1 MRFILFA
8 ALLAALPMSAGAT
21 EEPPHSVLV
30 EDGKFEIRQYE
41 PTIVAEIEVTGDM
54 QRAGNSGFRPLAGY
68 IFGDNMSR
76 AKIDMTAPVTRVKS
90 EKIEMTS
97 PVTRTQSDKDTWTVA
112 FVMPKEWTIATLPAP
127 NDPSVE
133 IRKVPGELIATIR
146 FSGRPGEVEFS
157 KREAELRAWMSSQG
171 YVDVGPARFAGYN
184 APFVPG
190 AFRRNEVMIPITLA
204 TS

>member
-76 AKIDMTAPVTRVKS
+76 AKID
-90 EKIEMTS
+90 
-97 PVTRTQSDKDTWTVA
+97 
-112 FVMPKEWTIATLPAP
+112 VMPKEWTIATLPAP

-133 IRKVPGELIATIR
+133 IRKVPGELMATIR